1 MLAQDADDGRI
12 ALGLGDLQRG
22 MGFWRCPPS
31 VNSHVVL
38 PFELDGL
45 RAGTCSAKQ
54 LHGASILTHRRKH
67 ERCDASLRM
76 QIYGCPTTE

>member
-54 LHGASILTHRRKH
+54 LHGASGVRIDVPKDVDLVPVLFRRIL
-67 ERCDASLRM
+67 E
-76 QIYGCPTTE
+76 